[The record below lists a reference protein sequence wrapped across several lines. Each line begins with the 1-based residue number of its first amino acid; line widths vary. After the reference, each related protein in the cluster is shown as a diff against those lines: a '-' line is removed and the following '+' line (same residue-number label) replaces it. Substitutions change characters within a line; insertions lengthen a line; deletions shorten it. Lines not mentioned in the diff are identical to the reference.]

1 MSSEILRVI
10 QSIPSCTQCSRLRS
24 WCFEA
29 ASSPPKRFLGEEYWA
44 KPVPPLGDIDAEF
57 LIVGL
62 APAAH
67 GANRTGRMFTGD
79 RSGDW
84 LFRALH
90 KAGVCNQP
98 QSIDI
103 HDGLELSNVLIVATC
118 HCAPPDNKP
127 TTEEIRNCSVW
138 LRSVLHAK
146 AWRGIICLGG
156 IAWNEVHRAMGQTPP
171 KFGHRAIS
179 EQGLYRVVA
188 SYHPSQQNTFTG
200 RLTESMLDEAI
211 AVWLKGSEST

>member
-10 QSIPSCTQCSRLRS
+10 QSIPSCERCERLRT
-24 WCFEA
+24 WCNDVA
-29 ASSPPKRFLGEEYWA
+29 ANPPKRHVGETYWA
-44 KPVPPLGDIDAEF
+44 KPVPPLGDPNAEF

-62 APAAH
+62 APAAN

-103 HDGLELSNVLIVATC
+103 NDGLMLTNALIVATC
-118 HCAPPDNKP
+118 PCAPPDNKP
-127 TTEEIRNCSVW
+127 TKQEIENCSQW
-138 LRSVLHAK
+138 LEEVIHAK
-146 AWRGIICLGG
+146 QWRGILCLGG
-156 IAWNEVHRAMGQTPP
+156 IAWTEAHRALKVKAP
-171 KFGHRAIS
+171 KFAHGAVSVHDNTR
-179 EQGLYRVVA
+179 LVA

-200 RLTESMLDEAI
+200 RLTEPMLDEAI
-211 AVWLKGSEST
+211 QTWLTD

>member
-1 MSSEILRVI
+1 MNSEVLRVI
-10 QSIPSCTQCSRLRS
+10 QSIPSCERCSRLRT
-24 WCFEA
+24 WCKDA
-29 ASSPPKRFLGEEYWA
+29 AANPPKRFSSHEYWA
-44 KPVPPLGDIDAEF
+44 KPVPPLGDPNAEF
-57 LIVGL
+57 LIIGL

-103 HDGLELSNVLIVATC
+103 NDGLTLNNVMIVATC

-127 TTEEIRNCSVW
+127 MTEEIRNCSIW
-138 LRSVLHAK
+138 LK
-146 AWRGIICLGG
+146 AIVESKPWKGILCLGS
-156 IAWNEVHRAMGQTPP
+156 IAWTEAHRALGIPPP
-171 KFGHRAIS
+171 KFGHGIFS
-179 EQGLYRVVA
+179 KHDETLIVA

-200 RLTESMLDEAI
+200 RLTEPMLDEAI
-211 AVWLKGSEST
+211 HKWITG

>member
-10 QSIPSCTQCSRLRS
+10 QSIPSCDRCPRLRT
-24 WCFEA
+24 WCETA
-29 ASSPPKRFLGEEYWA
+29 AANPPKRHSGESYWA
-44 KPVPPLGDIDAEF
+44 KPVPPLGDPEAEF

-62 APAAH
+62 APAAN

-98 QSIDI
+98 QSVDI
-103 HDGLELSNVLIVATC
+103 HDGLALKNALIVAAC

-127 TTEEIRNCSVW
+127 TTEEIRNCNVW
-138 LRSVLHAK
+138 LTSIINAK
-146 AWRGIICLGG
+146 PWRGILCLGG
-156 IAWNEVHRAMGQTPP
+156 IAWTEVHRTLNIALP
-171 KFGHRAIS
+171 KFGHGATSLSGGTKI
-179 EQGLYRVVA
+179 VA

-200 RLTESMLDEAI
+200 RLTEPMLDEAI
-211 AVWLKGSEST
+211 RLWLTG

>member
-24 WCFEA
+24 WCCEA

-103 HDGLELSNVLIVATC
+103 HDGLELRNVLIVATC

-127 TTEEIRNCSVW
+127 TTEEIRNCNVW
-138 LRSVLHAK
+138 LKSVIEAK
-146 AWRGIICLGG
+146 SWRGILCLGG
-156 IAWNEVHRAMGQTPP
+156 IAWNEVHRTLGVKSP
-171 KFGHRAIS
+171 KFGHRVAS
-179 EQGLYRVVA
+179 NVNSTKVVA

-200 RLTESMLDEAI
+200 RLTEPMLDEAI
-211 AVWLKGSEST
+211 GLWLKGSERN

>member
-1 MSSEILRVI
+1 MDTGSAHLPRYFASVEASLRRLSSLGHTVRTRKLASVKLYCIGMSSEILHVI
-10 QSIPSCTQCSRLRS
+10 KSIPSCDKCLRLRS
-24 WCFEA
+24 WCCEA
-29 ASSPPKRFLGEEYWA
+29 ASSPPKRFIGEDYWA
-44 KPVPPLGDIDAEF
+44 KPVPPLGDPSAEF

-98 QSIDI
+98 QSIDVR
-103 HDGLELSNVLIVATC
+103 DGLELSNVLIVAVC

-127 TTEEIRNCSVW
+127 TKEEIQSCS
-138 LRSVLHAK
+138 S
-146 AWRGIICLGG
+146 
-156 IAWNEVHRAMGQTPP
+156 
-171 KFGHRAIS
+171 
-179 EQGLYRVVA
+179 
-188 SYHPSQQNTFTG
+188 
-200 RLTESMLDEAI
+200 
-211 AVWLKGSEST
+211 

>member
-10 QSIPSCTQCSRLRS
+10 QSIPTCTKCIRLRI
-24 WCFEA
+24 WCEEVA
-29 ASSPPKRFLGEEYWA
+29 ANPPKRFAGQEYWA
-44 KPVPPLGDIDAEF
+44 KPVPPLGDPNAEF

-103 HDGLELSNVLIVATC
+103 NDGLNLKNVMIVATC

-127 TTEEIRNCSVW
+127 TPEEIRNCSSW
-138 LRSVLHAK
+138 LSAVLTAK
-146 AWRGIICLGG
+146 EWKGILCLGG
-156 IAWNEVHRAMGQTPP
+156 IAWTEVHRSLDVKAP
-171 KFGHRAIS
+171 KFGHGENSVNKQTRI
-179 EQGLYRVVA
+179 VA
-188 SYHPSQQNTFTG
+188 SYHPSQQNTFTR
-200 RLTESMLDEAI
+200 RLTEPMLDDAI
-211 AVWLKGSEST
+211 QSWLKG

>member
-24 WCFEA
+24 WCCEA
-29 ASSPPKRFLGEEYWA
+29 ASSPPKRFQGQEYWA
-44 KPVPPLGDIDAEF
+44 KPVPPLGDPNADF

-127 TTEEIRNCSVW
+127 TTEEIRNCNQW
-138 LRSVLHAK
+138 LSSIVKAK
-146 AWRGIICLGG
+146 TWKGILCLGG
-156 IAWNEVHRAMGQTPP
+156 IAWTETHRTFGISTP
-171 KFGHRAIS
+171 KFGHGAVS
-179 EQGLYRVVA
+179 LVGETMVVA

-200 RLTESMLDEAI
+200 RLTEPMLDNAVR
-211 AVWLKGSEST
+211 VWLKG